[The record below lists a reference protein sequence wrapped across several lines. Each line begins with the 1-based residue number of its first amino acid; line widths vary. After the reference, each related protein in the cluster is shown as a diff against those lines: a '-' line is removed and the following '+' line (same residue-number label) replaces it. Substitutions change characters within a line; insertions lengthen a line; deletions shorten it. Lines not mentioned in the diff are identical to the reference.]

1 MPPAPSNMENSA
13 DVIPALNEEL
23 LNSKGDDEKE
33 EPKRNTKESLID
45 RILSVCEE
53 HNLELTVSNTKLKR
67 MSKPSLQK
75 LLAELVEDLMKKQM
89 AEAVRSPSPNENVV
103 ALHTLRMLHD
113 MCVMGVEGG
122 LNTYLPPY
130 GYQVQGF
137 SDKLKEPVVSKC
149 IDDCLAEIAAENDVL
164 QYIQSPYARLGLAW
178 TSCLATSIRRVP
190 PNNYGTNYQN
200 LNGATTMGPQPNT
213 QENPFRPRPDRR
225 AAPRQEHRSSGPVVQ
240 NV

>member
-23 LNSKGDDEKE
+23 LNSKGDDPNQD

-122 LNTYLPPY
+122 LNSYLPPY

-149 IDDCLAEIAAENDVL
+149 IDDC
-164 QYIQSPYARLGLAW
+164 
-178 TSCLATSIRRVP
+178 
-190 PNNYGTNYQN
+190 
-200 LNGATTMGPQPNT
+200 
-213 QENPFRPRPDRR
+213 
-225 AAPRQEHRSSGPVVQ
+225 
-240 NV
+240 

>member
-1 MPPAPSNMENSA
+1 
-13 DVIPALNEEL
+13 
-23 LNSKGDDEKE
+23 
-33 EPKRNTKESLID
+33 
-45 RILSVCEE
+45 
-53 HNLELTVSNTKLKR
+53 

-122 LNTYLPPY
+122 LNSYLPPY

-178 TSCLATSIRRVP
+178 TSCLATSIRRAP

-200 LNGATTMGPQPNT
+200 PNGATRMGPQSNT

-225 AAPRQEHRSSGPVVQ
+225 ASPRQEHRSRGPIVQ